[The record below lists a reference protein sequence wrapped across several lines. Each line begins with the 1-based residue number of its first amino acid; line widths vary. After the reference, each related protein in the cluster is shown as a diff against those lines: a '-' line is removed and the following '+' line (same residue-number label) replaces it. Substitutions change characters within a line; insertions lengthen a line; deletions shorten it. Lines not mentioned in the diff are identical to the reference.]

1 MIDSLG
7 QAGVKETAGGEDGEC
22 LDFQEATSQIR
33 AQNPAMMESFLSV
46 NVAIHYL
53 KRDYGSSDQNLY

>member
-22 LDFQEATSQIR
+22 LELEATSLIR

-53 KRDYGSSDQNLY
+53 KRDYGSSDQNLS

>member
-22 LDFQEATSQIR
+22 LDFQEATCQIR

-53 KRDYGSSDQNLY
+53 KRDYGSSDQNLS